1 MTLCKFN
8 IEISDKSMYIIIP
21 SDLIKKNN
29 LYESTVWV
37 KISDSEVLFQLIQL
51 YFIFNPLLPGHVYSC
66 HNLLDLSDTAICMA
80 TH

>member
-29 LYESTVWV
+29 MYDSAAWV
-37 KISDSEVLFQLIQL
+37 QISDSDVLFQL
-51 YFIFNPLLPGHVYSC
+51 YSVTLC
-66 HNLLDLSDTAICMA
+66 T
-80 TH
+80 